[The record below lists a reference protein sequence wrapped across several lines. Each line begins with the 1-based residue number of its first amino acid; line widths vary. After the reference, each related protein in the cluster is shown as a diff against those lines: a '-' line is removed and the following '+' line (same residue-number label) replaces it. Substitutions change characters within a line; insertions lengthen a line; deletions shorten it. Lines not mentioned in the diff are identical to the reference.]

1 MNLASIIEPHP
12 PDAVAFI
19 SRGRQTTY
27 GQLRDQVAAL
37 RGGLTGLG
45 IQPGDR
51 VAILCENIRA
61 FVDAYLATLGIGAVA
76 VPLNPTNPAAA
87 IQREIAEVGAVA
99 VVVGPAARSSWAQ
112 VDRTAIPTVVHVI
125 GVDSDVDGA
134 SSSVRLDDLLASAPG
149 PLVDV
154 EGDQLAA
161 LLFTSGTAG
170 APRAAM
176 LTHGNL
182 WANIE
187 QSRSSGRF
195 NASDVVFGVLPLHH
209 IFGLNVM
216 LGQTLA
222 AGASIVLV
230 HRFDPSTLIDTI
242 GERGITIIPGVPP
255 LWIAL
260 SQFTEAPADTFAGVR
275 MALTGAS
282 KMSEEASAAFKARFG
297 IPILEGYGLTEASP
311 VVTTSA
317 GVEPR
322 PGSIGRVLAGIEV
335 RLVDSSGEDVLEDDA
350 GEIWVR
356 GPNVFPGYWHDAEA
370 TAKVLTP
377 DGWLRTGDMAVMD
390 DDGYLF
396 IVDRLKDLVIVS
408 GFNVYPAEVEEV
420 IAEMPGVVEV
430 AVLGVPHPHTGE
442 AVKAYV
448 VASADVDLHEEQVI
462 EHCLDQLARYKCPTK
477 VLFVDQLPRG
487 IGGKLLRR
495 VLR

>member
-12 PDAVAFI
+12 AATVALI

-27 GQLRDQVAAL
+27 GQLREQVAAM
-37 RGGLTGLG
+37 RGGLVGLG

-51 VAILCENIRA
+51 VAIICENIRA

-76 VPLNPTNPAAA
+76 VPLNPTNPAPA
-87 IQREIAEVGAVA
+87 IQRELAEVGAVA
-99 VVVGPAARSSWAQ
+99 VVIGPAARSSWAS
-112 VDRTAIPTVVHVI
+112 VDRASVPTVAHVI
-125 GVDSDVDGA
+125 VVDAEADSDDG
-134 SSSVRLDDLLASAPG
+134 SLRLDDLLASAPA

-154 EGDQLAA
+154 PADHLAA

-182 WANIE
+182 SSNLE

-195 NASDVVFGVLPLHH
+195 ESSDVVFGVLPLHH

-242 GERGITIIPGVPP
+242 EERGVTVVPGAPP
-255 LWIAL
+255 LWVAL
-260 SQFTEAPADTFAGVR
+260 SQFSSAPPNAFAGVR
-275 MALTGAS
+275 LALTGAS
-282 KMSEEASAAFKARFG
+282 KMPEDAAAAFEARFG

-317 GVEPR
+317 GIEVR
-322 PGSIGRVLAGIEV
+322 PGSVGRVLAGIEV
-335 RLVDSSGEDVLEDDA
+335 RLVDAAGEDVLQDDA
-350 GEIWVR
+350 GEIWLR
-356 GPNVFPGYWHDAEA
+356 GPNVFAGYWRDPEA
-370 TAKVLTP
+370 TARVLTK

-390 DDGYLF
+390 HDGYLF
-396 IVDRLKDLVIVS
+396 IVDRAKDLIIVS

-420 IAEMPGVVEV
+420 IADMAGVAEV
-430 AVLGVPHPHTGE
+430 AVIGVPHPHTGE

-448 VASADVDLHEEQVI
+448 VALPGVVLHEEQVI
-462 EHCLDQLARYKCPTK
+462 EHCLDELARYKCPTK
-477 VLFVDQLPRG
+477 VLFVDELPRG
-487 IGGKLLRR
+487 ISGKLLRR